1 MNITKLVV
9 ITVIIGVILAVNYKL
24 DIFEPIPLIL
34 GAACIMVFNIVM
46 KRFKS
51 KDK

>member
-1 MNITKLVV
+1 MNLTKLIVL
-9 ITVIIGVILAVNYKL
+9 IIIVGIILAINYKL
-24 DIFEPIPLIL
+24 NIIEPIPLIL
-34 GAACIMVFNIVM
+34 GAAFVLVFNVVM

>member
-1 MNITKLVV
+1 MNLTKLVV
-9 ITVIIGVILAVNYKL
+9 LIVIIGIILAINYKL
-24 DIFEPIPLIL
+24 NIFEPIPLIL
-34 GAACIMVFNIVM
+34 GAACVMVFNIVM